1 MAARRASAV
10 KKESGIGSK
19 LVWIVTR
26 IVLPLAVVYGVI
38 WWRVDAGVSRIFE
51 SIQGFTQASRGS
63 SFFGLNGDVGVNRV
77 RIDAPAGSSLPGAMR
92 IERVTVHTPGLWW
105 LIRSSLFGVEEKFPE
120 RVGLT
125 LDNFELSGVT
135 PQMQAENLLGTYSG
149 APFEADGC
157 GSRTAWERGDLG
169 TLGLSV
175 QHSKIVVRMNR
186 LGADAVEFVISA
198 GTPGAGIAEGMVTL
212 TAPGVD
218 ANPTAFAAATLTSAT
233 LAFRDEG
240 FIAARNAYC
249 GKEANL
255 SAAAFVDKHIEAVR
269 ARFARVGLVPDAPLE
284 ASYREYATKG
294 GELMIRTRPQAGF
307 QLMNARGYNGEQMRY
322 LLSPVVEVQGRD
334 PVLLA
339 LKPLSEV
346 QPEPATEVTT
356 VTATPPAATP
366 ASAAASTAA
375 TATAP
380 AAAPAAP
387 PAPVQEAKP
396 LVTFGG
402 GKNAFAVQPMEYDE
416 LRQNV
421 GREVV
426 VRTQNG
432 TTRRGALVRFS
443 GSNLDIQLGARDGGF
458 QLSIPKRD
466 VRDVGVVVDSGE
478 SAPVQGNSNAKK
490 N

>member
-1 MAARRASAV
+1 MATRKVSAV
-10 KKESGIGSK
+10 KKESGIGRK
-19 LVWIVTR
+19 LLWLITR
-26 IVLPLAVVYGVI
+26 IGLPLAIVYGVI
-38 WWRVDAGVSRIFE
+38 WWRVDAGVSRVFE

-77 RIDAPAGSSLPGAMR
+77 RIEAPAGSEVPATLR
-92 IERVTVHTPGLWW
+92 IERVTLHTPGLWW
-105 LIRSSLFGVEEKFPE
+105 LIRSSLFGVEEKFPT
-120 RVGLT
+120 RLGAT
-125 LDNFELSGVT
+125 LDNFDLSGI
-135 PQMQAENLLGTYSG
+135 PAAMQANNLVGSYSG

-157 GSRTAWERGDLG
+157 GRAAWDRNDLG

-175 QHSKIVVRMNR
+175 QQSKIIVRLNR
-186 LGADAVEFVISA
+186 LGADAVEFIVSA
-198 GTPGAGIAEGMVTL
+198 GTPGAGVAEGMITL
-212 TAPGVD
+212 TAPGLD
-218 ANPTAFAAATLTSAT
+218 TNPMAFAAATLTSAT

-255 SAAAFVDKHIEAVR
+255 SAAAFVDKHLEAVR
-269 ARFARVGLVPDAPLE
+269 ARFQRVGLAADAPLE
-284 ASYREYATKG
+284 AAYRDYAAKG
-294 GELMIRTRPQAGF
+294 GELLIRARPQAGF
-307 QLMNARGYNGEQMRY
+307 QIMNARGYNGEQMRY

-334 PVLLA
+334 PVLLS
-339 LKPLSEV
+339 LKPISEI
-346 QPEPATEVTT
+346 QAEPAVDVTT
-356 VTATPPAATP
+356 VTATPSASPAAAT
-366 ASAAASTAA
+366 TTT
-375 TATAP
+375 TATTAP
-380 AAAPAAP
+380 VAAPAAP

-416 LRQNV
+416 LRQAV

-443 GSNLDIQLGARDGGF
+443 NSNLDIQLGARDGGF

-466 VRDVGVVVDSGE
+466 VRDVGVVVDDAA
-478 SAPVQGNSNAKK
+478 SAPVQGNSNAQK